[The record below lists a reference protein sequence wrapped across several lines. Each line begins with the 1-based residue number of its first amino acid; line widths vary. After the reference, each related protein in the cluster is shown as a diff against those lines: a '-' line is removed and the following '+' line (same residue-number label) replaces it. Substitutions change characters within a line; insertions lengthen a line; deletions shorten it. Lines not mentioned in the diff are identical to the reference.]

1 MNFYKVFTYKM
12 YNYELVV
19 GLVKGVYIK
28 DNLNNKVREYV
39 FLVFNRFLFVIIFIL
54 GKLYIEKDFM
64 IF

>member
-1 MNFYKVFTYKM
+1 MNFYKVFIYKM

>member
-39 FLVFNRFLFVIIFIL
+39 LLVFNRFLFVIIFIL

>member
-1 MNFYKVFTYKM
+1 MNFYKVFMYKM

>member
-54 GKLYIEKDFM
+54 GKLYIEEDFM

>member
-19 GLVKGVYIK
+19 GFVKGVYIK